1 VISLKTF
8 RVIAVD
14 VDSKELKRQKERVCF
29 ASSSEEQK
37 HESNMSVLLI
47 KIQHGN
53 MAVFSS
59 RN

>member
-1 VISLKTF
+1 MISLKTSG
-8 RVIAVD
+8 VIAVD
-14 VDSKELKRQKERVCF
+14 VDSKELKRQRERVCS

-37 HESNMSVLLI
+37 HERNMSVLLI

-53 MAVFSS
+53 IAVFSS